1 MPGET
6 LFISLA
12 YGRGMRVLALGGSM
26 VFGDFDH
33 RRVLDYAM
41 AIDEYRGKL
50 AVVIGG
56 GRIARNFIELARKLG
71 ANEVRCDEIGIA
83 VTRIN
88 AMILSSAIN
97 DCSPVIPHDFTSAK
111 ILLREYSKVVM
122 GGTFPGHTTDA
133 TAALLAESLGA
144 EQLLIATSV
153 DGVYSADPRK
163 DESAVKYDELSPEQL
178 VEIVAR
184 NDVKAGSSSV
194 VDLLASKIIQRSKI
208 PTIIFEGTPE
218 NVKRVLTG
226 KKIGTVIRP

>member
-1 MPGET
+1 
-6 LFISLA
+6 
-12 YGRGMRVLALGGSM
+12 MRVLALGGSM
-26 VFGDFDH
+26 VFGDFDYE
-33 RRVLDYAM
+33 RVLGYARV
-41 AIDEYRGKL
+41 IDEYPGRL

-56 GRIARNFIELARKLG
+56 GRIARNFIGLARELG
-71 ANEVRCDEIGIA
+71 ADEVRCDEIGIA

-88 AMILSSAIN
+88 AMILSSAIK
-97 DCSPVIPHDFTSAK
+97 DCSPVIPHDFRFAK
-111 ILLREYSKVVM
+111 LLLREYSKVVM

-144 EQLLIATSV
+144 DQLLIATSV

-163 DESAVKYDELSPEQL
+163 DDGAVRYDELTPEQL

-194 VDLLASKIIQRSKI
+194 VDLLASKIIQRSRI

-218 NVKRVLTG
+218 NVKKVLNG
-226 KKIGTVIRP
+226 EKIGTVIRP

>member
-1 MPGET
+1 MK
-6 LFISLA
+6 
-12 YGRGMRVLALGGSM
+12 VLALGGSM

-33 RRVLDYAM
+33 ERVMSYAR
-41 AIDEYRGKL
+41 AINEYPGKL

-56 GRIARNFIELARKLG
+56 GRIARDFIDVARKLG
-71 ANEVRCDEIGIA
+71 ADEVRCDEIGIA

-88 AMILSSAIN
+88 ATILSSAID
-97 DCSPVIPHDFTSAK
+97 DCSPVVPHDFTTAK
-111 ILLREYSKVVM
+111 VLLGSYSKVVM

-163 DESAVKYDELSPEQL
+163 DDSAVRYSELSPEQL

-184 NDVKAGSSSV
+184 NDVRAGSSSV
-194 VDLLASKIIQRSKI
+194 VDLLASKIIQRSRI
-208 PTIIFEGTPE
+208 PTVIFEGTPE
-218 NVKRVLTG
+218 NVKKALSG
-226 KKIGTVIRP
+226 EKIGTVILP